1 MFPPPRRGSTGGS
14 DFEDRFRRGELRPMF
29 RTRRRSVDGT
39 FRCRVLYHYRRSGP
53 RRTFSSR
60 SFSGECFTATSQSIH
75 LYHPEGDDQFVLWSR
90 PLRLACSCMVIVT
103 PPSPPLVLQFPV
115 FSSQTLRK
123 NHRPDGWVPGT
134 IARRWASVKRASRHW
149 IGENDPKVGSPCRRR
164 MFDSGDQRADVEFLG
179 CCRVVR
185 AIIEST
191 LGNGNIIST
200 LSEGQFRVPDLLS
213 LVFRLIS
220 RSALLR

>member
-1 MFPPPRRGSTGGS
+1 
-14 DFEDRFRRGELRPMF
+14 MF
-29 RTRRRSVDGT
+29 RTRRRSLDGT
-39 FRCRVLYHYRRSGP
+39 FRRRVLYHYRRSGP
-53 RRTFSSR
+53 RRTFSSL
-60 SFSGECFTATSQSIH
+60 SFSGECFTATPQGVH

-115 FSSQTLRK
+115 FSSQTSRK
-123 NHRPDGWVPGT
+123 NHRPDGWVPRT
-134 IARRWASVKRASRHW
+134 IARRWASVERASRHW
-149 IGENDPKVGSPCRRR
+149 IGENNPKVGSPCRRR

-179 CCRVVR
+179 CCCGCRGHIVR
-185 AIIEST
+185 AIIELT
-191 LGNGNIIST
+191 LGNGDIISN
-200 LSEGQFRVPDLLS
+200 LSEGQFRVPDLPS